1 MKRGTDLG
9 LTTFSSSP
17 RPRIRIV
24 ALQTSLHSKPPAV
37 GALLPQAGALSVLK
51 WLALVAMTLDHV
63 NTYLLGS
70 RPELYV
76 IGRLAF
82 PLFGCVFGFKIGR
95 PPPGKPVGL
104 QRRTVLMLLIAAGAA
119 QLPYSYLHGGGA
131 WPLNVMV
138 LFLVALCAAWWL
150 RRGHTRLEAI
160 AGWLIVVVGGAL
172 AEFFWFGLA
181 VVLAARAFARRP
193 STFTL
198 SLLVASI
205 ASLQIVNGNA
215 LALASLPIVFGAGLL
230 AAAQLPVP
238 TTREFFYTY
247 YPAHLAVI
255 AALVFFR
262 GF

>member
-1 MKRGTDLG
+1 LSD
-9 LTTFSSSP
+9 P
-17 RPRIRIV
+17 RPP
-24 ALQTSLHSKPPAV
+24 ALA
-37 GALLPQAGALSVLK
+37 ALIPQAAALSALK
-51 WLALVAMTLDHV
+51 WLALVAMTLDHL

-70 RPELYV
+70 RPDLYA

-82 PLFGCVFGFKIGR
+82 PLFACVFGFKIGR
-95 PPPGKPVGL
+95 PAPGKVVGL
-104 QRRTVLMLLIAAGAA
+104 QRRTVLMLLIAACAA

-150 RRGHTRLEAI
+150 RQGHTRLEAI
-160 AGWLIVVVGGAL
+160 AGWVIVVGGGAL

-181 VVLAARAFARRP
+181 VVLAARAFARGP
-193 STFTL
+193 SAFTL
-198 SLLVASI
+198 SLLVAAI

-215 LALASLPIVFGAGLL
+215 WALASLPIVFGAGLL
-230 AAAQLPVP
+230 GAPQLPLS
-238 TTREFFYTY
+238 TTREFFYAY

-255 AALVFFR
+255 SALVFFR